1 MITNENEKGVR
12 GQDLQSESPTIN
24 SINSVNPTTTT
35 TIGGLG
41 GLTVER

>member
-12 GQDLQSESPTIN
+12 RQDLHSEPPTTN
-24 SINSVNPTTTT
+24 SINSVNPTTT